1 MSLAQCP
8 GFLFA
13 HREECTVEIK
23 KIINPRYTESGA
35 VDCDVFFDDRDQAVP
50 YTATADDVAPTG
62 QRIWQ
67 ELQSGKWGEIAPFTV
82 TPEMLEAAR
91 EARRQEIEA
100 WRTEQEAKPFTFEWN
115 GRIWNAG
122 PNSLGR
128 LSPVVMLAKSV
139 TAQTALN
146 QWPALTYYADDGWA
160 EADNNIAENALR
172 MVSLGRKNYLF
183 FGSDHGGER
192 GALLYS
198 LIGTCKLNGV
208 EPESYL
214 RYVLDVIA
222 DWPINRVGELLPW
235 RVALPTE

>member
-1 MSLAQCP
+1 MLMSLAQCP

-122 PNSLGR
+122 PDSLGR

-139 TAQTALN
+139 TAQT
-146 QWPALTYYADDGWA
+146 D
-160 EADNNIAENALR
+160 ADNQQVKLSMPELEELAAA
-172 MVSLGRKNYLF
+172 MVQAQVDRNDEIYRRQREMKEELSGLEDLGTIRAF
-183 FGSDHGGER
+183 
-192 GALLYS
+192 
-198 LIGTCKLNGV
+198 
-208 EPESYL
+208 
-214 RYVLDVIA
+214 DV
-222 DWPINRVGELLPW
+222 
-235 RVALPTE
+235 T